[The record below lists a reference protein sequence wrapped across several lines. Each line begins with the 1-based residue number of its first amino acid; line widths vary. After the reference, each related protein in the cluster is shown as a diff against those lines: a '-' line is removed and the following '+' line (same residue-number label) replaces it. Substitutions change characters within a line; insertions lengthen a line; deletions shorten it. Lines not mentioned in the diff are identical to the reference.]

1 MPTKKI
7 VLSKDPLLLTILHN
21 SFFQREGFDM
31 VLVQDGQTGFQAVEA
46 EEPTLAVFDLLHLG
60 EQALGCCRDIKN
72 DPLLAA
78 TPVLLVLPDQA
89 HESLADDCW
98 ACGCDAVV
106 HRPLAAERFLDAAC
120 ALLGI
125 SRRLAYR
132 FPVNFQLNFLDSK
145 QKKHLGSCIN
155 LNRGGMFLETET
167 LFPVDTE
174 LTVEFV
180 LPGYQMALKSSVR
193 VAWVNHPEWR
203 KKNTMPCGVGV
214 QFLRANPTFSTA
226 LQEFL
231 ESIKIDD
238 CSVDS
243 SLS

>member
-1 MPTKKI
+1 MMPTKKI
-7 VLSKDPLLLTILHN
+7 VLSNDPLLLTILHN

-46 EEPTLAVFDLLHLG
+46 EEPTLAVFDLMQLG
-60 EQALGCCRDIKN
+60 EQALDCCRAIKK

-78 TPVLLVLPDQA
+78 TPVLLLLPEQGQDT
-89 HESLADDCW
+89 LADDCW
-98 ACGCDAVV
+98 ASGCDAVV

-120 ALLGI
+120 GLLGI
-125 SRRLAYR
+125 SRRLARR
-132 FPVNFQLNFLDSK
+132 FPVNFKLNFLDSQ
-145 QKKHLGSCIN
+145 QKIHLGSCIN

-180 LPGYQMALKSSVR
+180 LPGYQMALKSTVR

-203 KKNTMPCGVGV
+203 KKNSMPCGVGV
-214 QFLRANPTFSTA
+214 QFLGASPTFATA
-226 LQEFL
+226 VQEFID
-231 ESIKIDD
+231 SIKLDD
-238 CSVDS
+238 
-243 SLS
+243 